1 LNRGLAAAATP
12 LRFQIGINT
21 TDHKTP
27 EKSMKIWRRRFIA
40 IGGIVLTSV
49 VGCGPS
55 LVPVEGT
62 ITLDGK
68 PLAGATV
75 GMELIGGEKDFR
87 LFSGETDA
95 NGRYIIKPFERDRAG
110 ALAGE
115 YHVMI
120 TSVKAPPGA
129 NEMTVLPPEPVP
141 PEYQNGSKTLT
152 VPEGGT
158 TDADF
163 AINTR

>member
-1 LNRGLAAAATP
+1 MI
-12 LRFQIGINT
+12 IGP
-21 TDHKTP
+21 P
-27 EKSMKIWRRRFIA
+27 ETREDVRRKKMRWRRFIA
-40 IGGIVLTSV
+40 IGGVVLASV
-49 VGCGPS
+49 TGCGPS
-55 LVPVEGT
+55 LVPVEGM

-68 PLAGATV
+68 PLAGATI
-75 GMELIGGEKDFR
+75 GMELVGGEKDFR

-95 NGRYIIKPFERDRAG
+95 DGRYAIKPFESDREG

-129 NEMTVLPPEPVP
+129 NEMTVLPPERVP
-141 PEYQNGSKTLT
+141 PEYQNGSKTLQ

-163 AINTR
+163 AIKTR